1 MVGYFHCNGTQTQT
15 QTFVAPSKL
24 SVSAGYISGG
34 VRNPLFCEME
44 KFVAEGNEF
53 KGYEVQ
59 YKLEVFNDDGNK
71 ILGDYLESWNYLWEG
86 KCDGWG
92 NDPKTLGEE
101 FIRAWYEAEAYG
113 YWCLDEERWIELDKE
128 DKEWCDQICTINT
141 TEISS
146 DNEGKEGI
154 LDLVV
159 TDNNPCNNTGVW
171 IPTATSDL
179 SITDLMRVDPGP
191 PDRCL
196 YVTMAIRF
204 SRSVCPIENGFRCF
218 LVFY

>member
-1 MVGYFHCNGTQTQT
+1 
-15 QTFVAPSKL
+15 
-24 SVSAGYISGG
+24 
-34 VRNPLFCEME
+34 ME
-44 KFVAEGNEF
+44 HT
-53 KGYEVQ
+53 
-59 YKLEVFNDDGNK
+59 
-71 ILGDYLESWNYLWEG
+71 W
-86 KCDGWG
+86 
-92 NDPKTLGEE
+92 
-101 FIRAWYEAEAYG
+101 AWYEAEAYG
-113 YWCLDEERWIELDKE
+113 YWCLHEERWIELDKG

-141 TEISS
+141 TEISP

-204 SRSVCPIENGFRCF
+204 SSRSFRASYREWLPMLPGFLLNLTTTF
-218 LVFY
+218 LFSL